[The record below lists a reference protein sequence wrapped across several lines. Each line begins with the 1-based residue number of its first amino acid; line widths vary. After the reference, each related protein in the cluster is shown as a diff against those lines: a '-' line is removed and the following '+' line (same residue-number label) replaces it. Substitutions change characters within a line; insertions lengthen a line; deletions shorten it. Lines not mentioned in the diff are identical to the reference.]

1 MDEPLLFE
9 LSRPGRTGF
18 SLPEPDVPLADLP
31 QEMLRETLDLPEV
44 SEPEVVGHFTRL
56 SQLNFSID
64 THFYPLGSCTM
75 KYNPKVN
82 EELARLP
89 GFARIHPLQDE
100 ATVQGALRLIYELER
115 LLAEVSGMD
124 AATLQP
130 AAGAQGELTGLLLIR
145 GLHHSRGEEGRDLV
159 LVPDSAHGTNPA
171 TATMCGYKVVTVPSD
186 TRGNLDV
193 EVLRSHASERL
204 AALMITNPNTL
215 GLFEEHIVEIA
226 EIVHGAGGLIYCD
239 GANMNALLGIAKPG
253 QMGMDVLH
261 LNLHK
266 TFSTPHGGG
275 GPGAGATLVKQSLEP
290 FLPSPVLRR
299 DSDGFLSWN
308 HDRPQSIGKVTAFY
322 GNFAV
327 LVRAYTYLR
336 MLGESG
342 LREVSEG
349 AVIAANYLLSQLR
362 DVFPPAYDRTC
373 MHECVLTGSVQAA
386 SGVRALDI
394 AKRLIDYGFHPP
406 TIYFPLI
413 VEEALM
419 VEPTETESLE
429 TLDRFV
435 AAMREIAA
443 EAGSDPETVR
453 TAPHSAP
460 VRRLDE
466 VRAARQ
472 PNLVWP
478 TEGLG

>member
-18 SLPEPDVPLADLP
+18 SLPEPDVPLSDLP
-31 QEMLRETLDLPEV
+31 QEMLREALDLPEV
-44 SEPEVVGHFTRL
+44 SEPEVVAHFTRL

-82 EELARLP
+82 EETARFP
-89 GFARIHPLQDE
+89 GFARIHPLQDG

-130 AAGAQGELTGLLLIR
+130 VAGAQGELTGLLMIR
-145 GLHHSRGEEGRDLV
+145 GFHLSRNDAGRDLV

-171 TATMCGYKVVTVPSD
+171 TASMCGYRVVTVPSD
-186 TRGNLDV
+186 ARGNLDV
-193 EVLRSHASERL
+193 GVLRSHASQRL

-215 GLFEEHIVEIA
+215 GLFEEHILEVA
-226 EIVHGAGGLIYCD
+226 EIVHRAGGLIYCD
-239 GANMNALLGIAKPG
+239 GANMNALLGVAKPG

-275 GPGAGATLVKQSLEP
+275 GPGAGVTLVKQALEP
-290 FLPSPVLRR
+290 FLPSPILSR
-299 DSDGFLSWN
+299 DSEGQLSWDF
-308 HDRPQSIGKVTAFY
+308 DRPQSIGKVTAFY

-327 LVRAYTYLR
+327 LVRAFTYLR
-336 MLGESG
+336 MLGETG

-373 MHECVLTGSVQAA
+373 LHECILTGAAQAA
-386 SGVRALDI
+386 SGVRTLDI
-394 AKRLIDYGFHPP
+394 AKRLIDHGLHPP

-435 AAMREIAA
+435 AALREIAA
-443 EAGSDPETVR
+443 EAASDPETVR

-466 VRAARQ
+466 ARAARR
-472 PNLVWP
+472 PNLVWR
-478 TEGLG
+478 GGDAG

>member
-1 MDEPLLFE
+1 
-9 LSRPGRTGF
+9 
-18 SLPEPDVPLADLP
+18 
-31 QEMLRETLDLPEV
+31 
-44 SEPEVVGHFTRL
+44 
-56 SQLNFSID
+56 
-64 THFYPLGSCTM
+64 
-75 KYNPKVN
+75 
-82 EELARLP
+82 
-89 GFARIHPLQDE
+89 
-100 ATVQGALRLIYELER
+100 
-115 LLAEVSGMD
+115 
-124 AATLQP
+124 
-130 AAGAQGELTGLLLIR
+130 
-145 GLHHSRGEEGRDLV
+145 
-159 LVPDSAHGTNPA
+159 
-171 TATMCGYKVVTVPSD
+171 
-186 TRGNLDV
+186 
-193 EVLRSHASERL
+193 
-204 AALMITNPNTL
+204 
-215 GLFEEHIVEIA
+215 
-226 EIVHGAGGLIYCD
+226 
-239 GANMNALLGIAKPG
+239 MNALLGIAKPG

-394 AKRLIDYGFHPP
+394 AKRLIDHGLHPP